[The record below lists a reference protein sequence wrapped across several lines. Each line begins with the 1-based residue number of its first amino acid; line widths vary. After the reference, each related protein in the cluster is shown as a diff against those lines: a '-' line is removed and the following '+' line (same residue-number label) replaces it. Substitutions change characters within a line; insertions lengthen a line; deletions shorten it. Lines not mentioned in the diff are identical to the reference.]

1 MDEKKVRPDSAKSD
15 DELEKKKETAK
26 DAVRFG
32 WAEGETARMILLM
45 DSVDKLRGS
54 VEEGSRVSNKLAGR
68 IKNLTWALVII
79 GILALLV
86 GLGGVIRNP

>member
-1 MDEKKVRPDSAKSD
+1 M
-15 DELEKKKETAK
+15 
-26 DAVRFG
+26 RFG

-54 VEEGSRVSNKLAGR
+54 VEEGSRVSNQLAGR

-86 GLGGVIRNP
+86 GLGGVIRNS